1 MKIFNAAG
9 GKNLSFYPTTGGTK
23 QKWDLSVCLLEKERI
38 KMEPWKSGMVKIFS
52 VECAGRENVDPDNKF
67 PKRYQSECHPWS
79 SLKSV
84 LEKWKQ
90 FLLQTRPARNCKG
103 YVGRK
108 KEKRVR
114 ERSDYLKRK
123 TPFFNNHL
131 AVLNPFMC
139 NFLWRLQIVYNNS
152 KIMTY
157 WYRTQIEIFRG
168 RLLAL
173 NYPYESQWCW

>member
-1 MKIFNAAG
+1 MPPLKLTEICF
-9 GKNLSFYPTTGGTK
+9 GKARNRLH
-23 QKWDLSVCLLEKERI
+23 EKC
-38 KMEPWKSGMVKIFS
+38 KK
-52 VECAGRENVDPDNKF
+52 
-67 PKRYQSECHPWS
+67 
-79 SLKSV
+79 
-84 LEKWKQ
+84 

-131 AVLNPFMC
+131 AVLNPFMY
-139 NFLWRLQIVYNNS
+139 NFLCRLQIVHNNS

-157 WYRTQIEIFRG
+157 
-168 RLLAL
+168 
-173 NYPYESQWCW
+173 